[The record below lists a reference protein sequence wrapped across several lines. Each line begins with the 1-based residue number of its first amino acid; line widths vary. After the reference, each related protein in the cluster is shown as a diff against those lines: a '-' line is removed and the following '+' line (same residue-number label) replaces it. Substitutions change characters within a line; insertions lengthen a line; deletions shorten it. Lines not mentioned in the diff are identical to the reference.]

1 MPQVLLYGT
10 RFCPFCAA
18 ARHLLTAKNVQYDDI
33 SVDDDQ
39 TLRAKIFTQSG
50 QRTVPQIWIGETHIG
65 GYSELQALETKG
77 ELDLLLSPGLN

>member
-50 QRTVPQIWIGETHIG
+50 QRTVPQIWIVETHIG